1 MSFHFLI
8 NNFTFA
14 FEMFGAIVFLM
25 AAWLSF
31 DAYRLRSD
39 VFILF
44 RTIGFSACS
53 LWYIFSVLTVG
64 NDLLSFLSVAF
75 LFVGLLAILFSF
87 LKKNELLMHSVI
99 VIPSYSL
106 LSNNL
111 FAVSAILAFI
121 ISYLSFR
128 QWKIEQNPTW
138 KPFSYSFFL
147 LAISS
152 AAHALVVYGD
162 QVSFFAVA
170 YIFIELVAFIFL
182 GYWIWQYM
190 RLRINES
197 IMMLSVGLTFFLAV
211 VVTLVFSTILIGRVT
226 FETSRNLITDVKILD
241 FAITTLEETSLAK
254 VDLVSKED
262 DIVTALSSRDFSTLD
277 LLSENFLQ
285 KYNLGYLI
293 ITDAEGNVL
302 VRAHDL
308 SVRGDSVSNER
319 VFEEVLRKNTFV
331 TIAHSDNEGF
341 SIRAGSPVLKKGE
354 VIGSIIAGYQLDNA
368 FVDRMKRVTGLEMFL
383 YKDDI
388 SVAGTAFAV
397 DGTTR
402 LIGAPVSNS
411 HITEEVLQKG
421 STVTGSIKIYGEPF
435 QAGYSPLMNQDGK
448 IVGMLAAAK
457 YEQDIISIAN
467 ATNRLTLITVI
478 IILLGLMIPVYMLVK
493 RMVQG
498 L

>member
-1 MSFHFLI
+1 
-8 NNFTFA
+8 
-14 FEMFGAIVFLM
+14 MFGAIVFLM

-44 RTIGFSACS
+44 RTIGFSSCS
-53 LWYIFSVLTVG
+53 LWYVFSVLTVG
-64 NDLLSFLSVAF
+64 NDLLSFLSVTF

-128 QWKIEQNPTW
+128 QWKIERNPTW

-241 FAITTLEETSLAK
+241 FAITTMEETSLAK

-293 ITDAEGNVL
+293 ITDAEGDVL

-308 SVRGDSVSNER
+308 SVRGDSVSTER
-319 VFEEVLRKNTFV
+319 VFEEVLRKNAFV

-341 SIRAGSPVLKKGE
+341 SIRAGSPVLEKGE

-368 FVDRMKRVTGLEMFL
+368 FVDRMKRVTGLEMFV

-402 LIGAPVSNS
+402 LIGSPVSNS
-411 HITEEVLQKG
+411 FITEEVLQKG

-498 L
+498 S